1 LATWEGTARAVANWW
16 GVSRDFAALFAV
28 PVGFLVTIGVSLFT
42 TAPSRD
48 VQSFVEEL
56 RRPAST

>member
-1 LATWEGTARAVANWW
+1 
-16 GVSRDFAALFAV
+16 VSRDFAALFAV